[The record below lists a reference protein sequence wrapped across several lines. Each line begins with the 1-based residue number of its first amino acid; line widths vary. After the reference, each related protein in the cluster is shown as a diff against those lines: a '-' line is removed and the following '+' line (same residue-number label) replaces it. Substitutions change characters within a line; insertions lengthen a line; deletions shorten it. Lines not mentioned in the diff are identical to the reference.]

1 MSGSRDAPPAGGA
14 LAVTVRE
21 IARVSTFLSFRSR
34 FVDTPGNLPYVRALK
49 HERGGGWPPTFRRPA
64 KDAVVA
70 AGFETRRRTAGHPG
84 AVVFS
89 CPVGDAAPGFSV
101 TCRSA
106 SGRAGRWDVKTVYE
120 EVM

>member
-1 MSGSRDAPPAGGA
+1 MPRSPLRSSTVNFPGCWDSAGKSDP
-14 LAVTVRE
+14 LH
-21 IARVSTFLSFRSR
+21 SCDL
-34 FVDTPGNLPYVRALK
+34 FVDSSGDLPYVRALK
-49 HERGGGWPPTFRRPA
+49 RESGGGRPPTFRRPE
-64 KDAVVA
+64 KFAVAA
-70 AGFETRRRTAGHPG
+70 AGFETRRRTAGSPG

-89 CPVGDAAPGFSV
+89 CPVGIAAPGFSV